1 MIKFVV
7 CQDNIK
13 ALYCLPISKVTSHFK
28 GKGPSIYSIN
38 NNNNIVFINVAMY
51 LKNK

>member
-13 ALYCLPISKVTSHFK
+13 ALCCLPISKVTSHFK
-28 GKGPSIYSIN
+28 GKGQSMYSI